1 MKKILSGMI
10 SIITVILT
18 VLLAIE
24 ILHLNILPTKYLI
37 LLLIGIIVTL
47 GLSFFLLTRK
57 KQVSKIIGLILLII
71 ILGCNVFGL
80 YHIHNINAF
89 IDNSFKVVKT
99 EKIKYYVIA
108 KKENNYK
115 KKDISGEIGYYEE
128 SINISEAIK
137 SLKKNYSVEEENFN
151 DLNNLFDQLDQQ
163 ELKFVLIEKTNFN
176 IIMELDENRKEEDY
190 QVLYEFSIN
199 KKLKSTKSNRED
211 SFNIYVGGTDYVGLM
226 DFNTIITVNTK
237 THTILLTSIP
247 RDYYVDVVGYGYKN
261 KLSFITEGID
271 VSKES
276 IANLFGINIDYFIKI
291 DSDSVVKLIDEIGG
305 IEYCSDYAYNGA
317 YNVYSNGY
325 RKSISYSI
333 KKGCQHL
340 DGYEAIAASRTRNA
354 FNGRDR
360 VRQQNMQKI
369 MVAILKKLATKETI
383 VNYEEI
389 LNDLSNSYETDIPK
403 KIMTSSVKDIINN
416 GNRWTIEVQSVDG
429 DDGHDTVHRFGN
441 LTDWVMYPNMDTVH
455 SATEKINRNLEAK
468 NS

>member
-1 MKKILSGMI
+1 
-10 SIITVILT
+10 
-18 VLLAIE
+18 
-24 ILHLNILPTKYLI
+24 
-37 LLLIGIIVTL
+37 
-47 GLSFFLLTRK
+47 
-57 KQVSKIIGLILLII
+57 
-71 ILGCNVFGL
+71 
-80 YHIHNINAF
+80 
-89 IDNSFKVVKT
+89 
-99 EKIKYYVIA
+99 VIA
-108 KKENNYK
+108 KEENNYK

-128 SINISEAIK
+128 SINVSDAIK

-199 KKLKSTKSNRED
+199 KKLKSTKSNHED

>member
-1 MKKILSGMI
+1 MKKILKI
-10 SIITVILT
+10 IITILT
-18 VLLAIE
+18 ILLSILLMVELFQLDLLPMKYLIFMIIGVIIVLSLGIILSTRKKHIIRIIGVLL
-24 ILHLNILPTKYLI
+24 LI
-37 LLLIGIIVTL
+37 LLL
-47 GLSFFLLTRK
+47 
-57 KQVSKIIGLILLII
+57 
-71 ILGCNVFGL
+71 GCTIFGL
-80 YHIHNINAF
+80 YHVHNINDF
-89 IDNSFKVVKT
+89 LENSFKVVKT

-108 KKENNYK
+108 RAENKYK

-128 SINISEAIK
+128 SINVSEAINL
-137 SLKKNYSVEEENFN
+137 LKKTYSVEELNFN
-151 DLNNLFDQLDQQ
+151 ELNSLMDQLDHQ

-190 QVLYEFSIN
+190 QIITELSIS
-199 KKLKSTKSNRED
+199 KKLKQNSSNRED

-237 THTILLTSIP
+237 THTVLLTSIP
-247 RDYYVDVVGYGYKN
+247 RDYYVDVVGYDYKN

-276 IANLFGINIDYFIKI
+276 IANLFGINIDYYIKI

-317 YNVYSNGY
+317 YNIYSNGY
-325 RKSISYSI
+325 RKTVSYSI
-333 KKGCQHL
+333 RKGCQHL

-369 MVAILKKLATKETI
+369 IVAILKKLATKETLA
-383 VNYEEI
+383 NYEEI
-389 LNDLSNSYETDIPK
+389 LNALSNSYETDIPK
-403 KIMTSSVKDIINN
+403 KIITNSVKDIMNN
-416 GNRWTIEVQSVDG
+416 GNRWTIEIQSVDG
-429 DDGHDTVHRFGN
+429 EDGHDTVHRFGS
-441 LTDWVMYPNMDTVH
+441 LTDWVMYPNEDTVH
-455 SATEKINRNLEAK
+455 AATEKINRNLEAK